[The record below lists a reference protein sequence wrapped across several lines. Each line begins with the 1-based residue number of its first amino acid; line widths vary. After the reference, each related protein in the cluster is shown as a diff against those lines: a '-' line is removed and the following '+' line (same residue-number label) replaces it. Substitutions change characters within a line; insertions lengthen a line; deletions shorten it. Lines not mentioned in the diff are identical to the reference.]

1 MFRES
6 YAWMCL
12 QTIHYIYTTKEE
24 INGMIANAVVIL
36 SVEVATVFALERCD
50 NLVRRAYQYMYLQ
63 NMLW

>member
-6 YAWMCL
+6 RMCS
-12 QTIHYIYTTKEE
+12 QTIHYVYTTKGE

-36 SVEVATVFALERCD
+36 SVQVATVFALERCD
-50 NLVRRAYQYMYLQ
+50 NLVWRAYQYMCLQ